1 MGEEKRHE
9 MMETLFGAESE
20 DSDDEP
26 EPERQPRRVALS
38 DQASDHPT
46 RKAVTKGKT
55 GVATPSLRKP
65 RAKESEAKAME
76 SEVKAMESAA

>member
-26 EPERQPRRVALS
+26 EPARQAIS
-38 DQASDHPT
+38 DQVSDRSVSSPHCPLHAFAFIILSFNPYLLFSGRGPHLAITLKVT
-46 RKAVTKGKT
+46 R
-55 GVATPSLRKP
+55 
-65 RAKESEAKAME
+65 
-76 SEVKAMESAA
+76 

>member
-26 EPERQPRRVALS
+26 ETVRQAVS
-38 DQASDHPT
+38 DQASDRSVSFFFSFSPH
-46 RKAVTKGKT
+46 
-55 GVATPSLRKP
+55 SLP
-65 RAKESEAKAME
+65 HLLLRASLAL
-76 SEVKAMESAA
+76 

>member
-26 EPERQPRRVALS
+26 ETVRQAVS
-38 DQASDHPT
+38 DQASDRSVSVFFSFSPQSLPHLLLRASLALSGIASPLNFP
-46 RKAVTKGKT
+46 VTPARQG
-55 GVATPSLRKP
+55 GH
-65 RAKESEAKAME
+65 
-76 SEVKAMESAA
+76 

>member
-26 EPERQPRRVALS
+26 EPVRQAIS
-38 DQASDHPT
+38 DQASD
-46 RKAVTKGKT
+46 RSVS
-55 GVATPSLRKP
+55 VFRFS
-65 RAKESEAKAME
+65 S
-76 SEVKAMESAA
+76 